1 MIKKFKEMD
10 KVTFT
15 TDSNNQTN
23 SFDLLLSESEM
34 SMLSSNPKKVVLDA
48 LQREQDDPHISL
60 QSYLNN
66 IRTVSNSYQGEDLDV
81 PTYLRKELVI
91 TA

>member
-1 MIKKFKEMD
+1 MN

-60 QSYLNN
+60 QTYLDN
-66 IRTVSNSYQGEDLDV
+66 IRPESNSYQGEDLDV
-81 PTYLRKELVI
+81 PTYLRRGFPI
-91 TA
+91 TI

>member
-1 MIKKFKEMD
+1 MD

>member
-1 MIKKFKEMD
+1 MN

-15 TDSNNQTN
+15 TNSNNQTN
-23 SFDLLLSESEM
+23 TFDLLLSESEM
-34 SMLSSNPKKVVLDA
+34 RMLSSNPKKVVLDA
-48 LQREQDDPHISL
+48 LQREQDAPHISL

-81 PTYLRKELVI
+81 PTYLRRGFPI

>member
-1 MIKKFKEMD
+1 MNT
-10 KVTFT
+10 VTFT

-34 SMLSSNPKKVVLDA
+34 RMLSSNPKKVVLDA
-48 LQREQDDPHISL
+48 WQREQDAPHISL

-81 PTYLRKELVI
+81 PTYLRRGFPI

>member
-1 MIKKFKEMD
+1 MN

-23 SFDLLLSESEM
+23 SFDLLLSDSEM
-34 SMLSSNPKKVVLDA
+34 SILSSNPKKVVLDA
-48 LQREQDDPHISL
+48 LQREQDAPHISL
-60 QSYLNN
+60 ESYLNN
-66 IRTVSNSYQGEDLDV
+66 IRIVSNSYQGEDLDV
-81 PTYLRKELVI
+81 PTYLRRGYPI